1 MKKTEMRTSCATCM
15 TKSMVRL
22 SLPFI
27 SACHSSLHYVCEREK
42 EVGVAE
48 MNKEKGYID
57 E

>member
-27 SACHSSLHYVCEREK
+27 SACHSSLHYVREREK